1 MDEYAP
7 ILSLIAVSI
16 GVAVLF
22 AQLRLF
28 KISATLDEILQELRR
43 RPNG

>member
-1 MDEYAP
+1 ME
-7 ILSLIAVSI
+7 LLIGLVGLAGLVL

-28 KISATLDEILQELRR
+28 KISDTLDQILQELRR
-43 RPNG
+43 RPQ